1 MDISEFTTFLETEK
15 RYSAH
20 TLKAYTIDLNQFI
33 QFISLKFEV
42 EKAQDISFAM
52 IREWISSLKEKQ
64 FDNSSIN
71 RKISTLH
78 SYFNFLQGNGII
90 SFNPSEKIHN
100 LKTKSRITV
109 YVPQTDMEHYE
120 DTVNETTFAELRNK
134 VIIEVFYQ
142 SGIRLS
148 ELLNLKDSEIDLH
161 SLTFKV
167 TGKRNKQRIL
177 PFHQGMK
184 QLLTRYLEQKNKL
197 YPEGLFLI
205 CNRNGKK
212 VSPQFL
218 YNEVGKELA
227 KVTTIT
233 KKSPHILRHT
243 FATHMLNN
251 GASLI
256 AIKEL
261 LGHSSLAATQIYTH
275 NTIEQLKSI
284 HKQAHPMGK

>member
-1 MDISEFTTFLETEK
+1 MDIIDFTTFLETEK

-20 TLKAYTIDLNQFI
+20 TLKAYTIDLNQFTH
-33 QFISLKFEV
+33 FISLKFEV
-42 EKAQDISFAM
+42 AEPKDISFVM
-52 IREWISSLKEKQ
+52 IREWISSLKEQ
-64 FDNSSIN
+64 QLDNSSIN
-71 RKISTLH
+71 RKVSTLH
-78 SYFNFLQGNGII
+78 SYFNFLHGTGRI
-90 SFNPSEKIHN
+90 SFNPSEKIHT
-100 LKTKSRITV
+100 LKTKTRITV
-109 YVPQTDMEHYE
+109 FVPQTDMEYFRE
-120 DTVNETTFAELRNK
+120 TVNENTFVELRNK

-148 ELLNLKDSEIDLH
+148 ELMNLKDSEIDLH

-177 PFHQGMK
+177 PFHHSMK
-184 QLLTRYLEQKNKL
+184 HLLTKYLEQKNKL
-197 YPEGLFLI
+197 YPYCQFLI

-212 VSPQFL
+212 ASPQSL
-218 YNEVGKELA
+218 YNIVGKELS
-227 KVTTIT
+227 KVTTVT
-233 KKSPHILRHT
+233 KKSPHVLRHT

-284 HKQAHPMGK
+284 HKQAHPMG